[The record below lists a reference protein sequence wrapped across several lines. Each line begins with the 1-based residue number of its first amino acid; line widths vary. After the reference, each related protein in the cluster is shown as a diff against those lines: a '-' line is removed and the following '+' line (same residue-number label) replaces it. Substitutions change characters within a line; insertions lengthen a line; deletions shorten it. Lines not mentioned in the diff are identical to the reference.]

1 MDRLFGTDGIRGVA
15 GVDLTTDLAYSVGR
29 AVAILASDAG
39 EKPKLVIGRDTRL
52 SGEALE
58 GAVIQ
63 GALSAGADVVKLG
76 IIPTPAVAYL
86 TRALS
91 AAGGIVI
98 SASHNPVED
107 NGIKLFDRLG
117 FKLSA
122 EQEAAIETLVE
133 SDVVFDSR
141 GAKGRIVEQA
151 DEGRQKYI
159 NYVVSR
165 LSVRP
170 EGVGVVLD
178 CCNGAAYR
186 IAGEAFARAGA
197 TVAEINN
204 TDRGDLINVDCGS
217 TNPDRVAGEV
227 ARNPGYF
234 GLAFDGDAD
243 RVIAVDEDGA
253 VCDGD
258 YLIAIIASYLK
269 DQGMLKD
276 NSLVATVMANCGFK
290 AAMDELGIKVVEADV
305 GDRHVLAQMRQSG
318 LNFGGEQSG
327 HIIFLNHTT
336 TGDGILI
343 GLMLASIIAATG
355 KSLRQLKR
363 VMRKMPQVL
372 INVPVVDKKRLPTAA
387 KLWEQAAAR
396 EAALVGQ
403 GRILIRSSGTEP
415 LVRVMVEA
423 PVQEEAEAI
432 ANELAALVKEELGG
446 T

>member
-1 MDRLFGTDGIRGVA
+1 
-15 GVDLTTDLAYSVGR
+15 
-29 AVAILASDAG
+29 
-39 EKPKLVIGRDTRL
+39 
-52 SGEALE
+52 
-58 GAVIQ
+58 
-63 GALSAGADVVKLG
+63 
-76 IIPTPAVAYL
+76 
-86 TRALS
+86 
-91 AAGGIVI
+91 
-98 SASHNPVED
+98 
-107 NGIKLFDRLG
+107 
-117 FKLSA
+117 
-122 EQEAAIETLVE
+122 
-133 SDVVFDSR
+133 
-141 GAKGRIVEQA
+141 
-151 DEGRQKYI
+151 
-159 NYVVSR
+159 
-165 LSVRP
+165 
-170 EGVGVVLD
+170 
-178 CCNGAAYR
+178 
-186 IAGEAFARAGA
+186 
-197 TVAEINN
+197 
-204 TDRGDLINVDCGS
+204 
-217 TNPDRVAGEV
+217 
-227 ARNPGYF
+227 
-234 GLAFDGDAD
+234 
-243 RVIAVDEDGA
+243 
-253 VCDGD
+253 
-258 YLIAIIASYLK
+258 
-269 DQGMLKD
+269 LKD

-363 VMRKMPQVL
+363 VMCKMPQVL